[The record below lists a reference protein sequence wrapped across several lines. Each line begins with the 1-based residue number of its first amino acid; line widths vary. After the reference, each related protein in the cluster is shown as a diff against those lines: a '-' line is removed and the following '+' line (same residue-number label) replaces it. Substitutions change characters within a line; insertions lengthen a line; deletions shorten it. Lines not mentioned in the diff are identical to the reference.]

1 MAKFDGIFFTIF
13 RYSNN
18 DTTTISNNNV
28 HSLLATNAGLYIAND
43 RGVDFYNYADNRF
56 HRCRVSGRRK
66 QSRAFI
72 SLAMTDNGVFV
83 IDDGGNLFRSGVG
96 GTHFRRVATGSPVFA
111 LSSDGRRLFVVMHG
125 CVAMLSA
132 DGGRILSRVDAKTSY
147 TSTCNVSYCHNSGR
161 LYVGCGVGEKGKAFV
176 VAGNSLRQVDEHLPQ
191 SLKTA
196 CDYNGGVVFATDG
209 SGVLMRK
216 NGVDR
221 WLTENS
227 MGICGDAIYSVFE
240 DRGGNMW
247 IGTYRKGLTQYVARE
262 RMFAS
267 LSESAGTLPFDLVTA
282 VASHGGNIY
291 IGMDGGGMGVYSFG
305 NRTMQ
310 TYTSHNSSLWGD
322 NIVSMVSDEST
333 LWMAVYNHGLTA
345 FDYST
350 RRFTNYN
357 LPLVSKRGDIIWTIA
372 DDGNGNLWVGGRDL
386 FVFNKHSQTFRAVKE
401 YVGSFCQTLCRS
413 GKYIWLG
420 NDNGV
425 YKIDSR
431 TMRTVRHYDKNTPG
445 MSMPS
450 NNVRY
455 LYVDSKGRV
464 WVSFRYEEPCCI
476 DERQGKVY
484 SDFMEQGLGSIIVT
498 GIVESHHGHFMFST
512 NNGLY
517 IYYPKNRAFMRC
529 DLDNS
534 IPMAYNYG
542 ACCYDGQRYFFGSV
556 EGLVWGNDIPPH
568 AKPLYKDVSLGR
580 LDVTDGRSIDLGNNS
595 HGDVTLQSDE
605 NYFTIHFSVPE
616 YSVPRSLHFSY
627 YLKGMEDTWNEMTD
641 RREAIYT
648 NVPPGHY
655 EFLVR
660 STDLEG
666 RWTQTSVLRLTVLP
680 PWYLTW
686 WAKTLWLLIAA
697 GVTYIAAHFYLRL
710 LKMRHRMELVEV
722 ERESQRRIDEAKMT
736 FFTSI
741 THELR
746 TPVFLIAAQLE
757 EFLDRRQ
764 SVVSVP
770 SAYLMAMHRSAMK
783 INKLISQA
791 IDFRKMDKGKL
802 VLKRQKIDVVKF
814 VGELAGDYDD
824 LLDQK
829 HIVFSAVLPKQPV
842 ILAMDGEKIEMCL
855 NNLVSNAYKYTN
867 EGGHVVLT
875 VTDSPDRV
883 VFSVKDDGIGIVPEA
898 RTEIFQSFYRTRRG
912 QAKSKGDGIGLSFVQ
927 TLVELHGG
935 EMSLESEV
943 NKGSDFSFYIPKA
956 EIDKETVGTEQ
967 DVETIPLDAVSVDED
982 ENAAEAVVPGTAPVK
997 ANPSATHSIL
1007 LVDDDRETVALLER
1021 YLISD
1026 FAVYK
1031 AYDGEEGLKTAA
1043 EKMPDIIVCD
1053 LMMPL
1058 LDGLAFLRA
1067 LRSDKKLRHIK
1078 VIVFTGQTS
1087 EEERIAA
1094 YDAGAD
1100 AFLVKPVSL
1109 KLMRTRIDRLIAE
1122 SENATLTAD
1131 LAKGQHTYNKEE
1143 QIFLLRCR
1151 EVIDDNLCNPDFNVD
1166 FLAEKLAMSHS
1177 SLYKKLKQMTGM
1189 SLIEFV
1195 NDYKIYKA
1203 VQAFKEGQT
1212 NVVKVAEMCGFG
1224 DVKNFRTLFKRKMQ
1238 MTPKQYVQSL

>member
-1 MAKFDGIFFTIF
+1 M
-13 RYSNN
+13 
-18 DTTTISNNNV
+18 
-28 HSLLATNAGLYIAND
+28 
-43 RGVDFYNYADNRF
+43 
-56 HRCRVSGRRK
+56 
-66 QSRAFI
+66 
-72 SLAMTDNGVFV
+72 
-83 IDDGGNLFRSGVG
+83 
-96 GTHFRRVATGSPVFA
+96 
-111 LSSDGRRLFVVMHG
+111 
-125 CVAMLSA
+125 
-132 DGGRILSRVDAKTSY
+132 
-147 TSTCNVSYCHNSGR
+147 
-161 LYVGCGVGEKGKAFV
+161 
-176 VAGNSLRQVDEHLPQ
+176 
-191 SLKTA
+191 
-196 CDYNGGVVFATDG
+196 
-209 SGVLMRK
+209 
-216 NGVDR
+216 
-221 WLTENS
+221 
-227 MGICGDAIYSVFE
+227 
-240 DRGGNMW
+240 
-247 IGTYRKGLTQYVARE
+247 
-262 RMFAS
+262 
-267 LSESAGTLPFDLVTA
+267 
-282 VASHGGNIY
+282 
-291 IGMDGGGMGVYSFG
+291 
-305 NRTMQ
+305 
-310 TYTSHNSSLWGD
+310 
-322 NIVSMVSDEST
+322 
-333 LWMAVYNHGLTA
+333 
-345 FDYST
+345 
-350 RRFTNYN
+350 
-357 LPLVSKRGDIIWTIA
+357 
-372 DDGNGNLWVGGRDL
+372 
-386 FVFNKHSQTFRAVKE
+386 TFR
-401 YVGSFCQTLCRS
+401 L
-413 GKYIWLG
+413 
-420 NDNGV
+420 
-425 YKIDSR
+425 
-431 TMRTVRHYDKNTPG
+431 TP
-445 MSMPS
+445 
-450 NNVRY
+450 N
-455 LYVDSKGRV
+455 
-464 WVSFRYEEPCCI
+464 
-476 DERQGKVY
+476 
-484 SDFMEQGLGSIIVT
+484 
-498 GIVESHHGHFMFST
+498 
-512 NNGLY
+512 
-517 IYYPKNRAFMRC
+517 
-529 DLDNS
+529 
-534 IPMAYNYG
+534 
-542 ACCYDGQRYFFGSV
+542 
-556 EGLVWGNDIPPH
+556 
-568 AKPLYKDVSLGR
+568 
-580 LDVTDGRSIDLGNNS
+580 GRSIDLGNNS